1 MDKMWYIESLT
12 NAIIWIDLESF
23 ILNERR
29 QTHKLLCC
37 TIQFLRNTYI
47 SKPVETEDSWL
58 LGGGGRGE
66 SRGWVVTVYKEN
78 RVSFWGS
85 ENCPE
90 LNGGDS
96 YEYTKCH

>member
-1 MDKMWYIESLT
+1 M
-12 NAIIWIDLESF
+12 
-23 ILNERR
+23 
-29 QTHKLLCC
+29 
-37 TIQFLRNTYI
+37 
-47 SKPVETEDSWL
+47 ETEDSWL